1 MKCWEAQELFGLMW
15 DLPVDD
21 PRRLM
26 LQQHLSTCSDCTA
39 EFQLWEE
46 SHHLIQILSDD
57 EVTDTQLEAMN
68 RNVME
73 RIYRESPWLIQDHSK
88 PFAVSGIT
96 RRHLSMWIAGCLM
109 LFLVSFLFF
118 MMMGNP
124 SSEDTPSANGILP
137 TGIAGSS
144 TLLQQQEKLNL
155 PDLNSGIIEPL
166 VITMG
171 PSHPQYWML
180 LSILSVALA
189 LFSLSRL
196 SRIRR

>member
-26 LQQHLSTCSDCTA
+26 LEQHLSTCSDCKA

-46 SHHLIQILSDD
+46 SYHLIQILNDE
-57 EVTDTQLEAMN
+57 EVTDTQLDVMN

-73 RIYRESPWLIQDHSK
+73 RIYSESPWLIQDHSK
-88 PFAVSGIT
+88 PFAVSGMT
-96 RRHLSMWIAGCLM
+96 RRHLSLWIAGCLM
-109 LFLVSFLFF
+109 LFLISFLFF
-118 MMMGNP
+118 MTMGNS
-124 SSEDTPSANGILP
+124 SSEEKPAANGILP

-144 TLLQQQEKLNL
+144 TMQLPNKLNI

-166 VITMG
+166 VVTMG
-171 PSHPQYWML
+171 PSHPQYWMV
-180 LSILSVALA
+180 LSILSIALA
-189 LFSLSRL
+189 LFSLRRL